1 MIAGHWRLC
10 FREADDQETLL
21 VKLAVDD
28 VVLGLLGFGVVMQ
41 FGVQPLANKWRNAPL
56 LAADLCVF

>member
-1 MIAGHWRLC
+1 MAGHWHLF

-28 VVLGLLGFGVVMQ
+28 VVLGLLGIAVVTRS
-41 FGVQPLANKWRNAPL
+41 GVQPLAKKWGNALL
-56 LAADLCVF
+56 LATDLCVF